1 METNNDFLESL
12 AAGLPALASQGL
24 RAVNVQTYV
33 ESNVKLGNQHEFS
46 VYDPALAFDGFNDFV
61 LLTGAQPVALKGRV
75 IRCNGAGVV
84 SSVFQGPTYSGGVA
98 QPYFNLNYKNPVA
111 GLAQIIGG
119 ATVSDVGVKV
129 AADKHVIGAASQGN
143 QVTISEGREAEGLEF
158 IFAPN
163 TAYLFRLAS
172 LGQSGTQRVS
182 AYVTWY
188 EGVLDLPL

>member
-12 AAGLPALASQGL
+12 AEGLPALASQGL

-46 VYDPALAFDGFNDFV
+46 VYVPALAFDATSDFILV
-61 LLTGAQPVALKGRV
+61 TGALPVALKGRV
-75 IRCNGAGVV
+75 IRCDGAGVV
-84 SSVFQGPTYSGGVA
+84 SSIFQGPAYSGGVA
-98 QPYFNLNYKNPVA
+98 QPYYNLNYKNPVA

-119 ATVSDVGVKV
+119 ATVTDTGVKV
-129 AADKHVIGAASQGN
+129 AADKYLIGREAQGN
-143 QVTISEGREAEGLEF
+143 QVTMSEGREAEGLEF

-172 LGQSGTQRVS
+172 LGTAGTQKVS